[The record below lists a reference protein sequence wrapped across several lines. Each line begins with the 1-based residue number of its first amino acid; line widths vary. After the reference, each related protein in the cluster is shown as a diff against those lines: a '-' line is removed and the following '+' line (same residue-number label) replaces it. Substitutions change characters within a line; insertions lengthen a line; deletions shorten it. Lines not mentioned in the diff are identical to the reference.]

1 MFARVLVAIPSS
13 DEFVYRIP
21 EKMTLCAGCRVI
33 VPFGS
38 RSVTA
43 CVIAI
48 EPEFET
54 DYTVRDIIRV
64 VDRDGPVF
72 NEELVSL
79 ARFVSQMYLCSP
91 GQALSAMIPSGRRE
105 SDSSLFEYDTSFT
118 RIETLSDEQRYA
130 LDTINSEKGI
140 YYLYGITGSGKSE
153 VFLRAAEHVIAQ
165 GFQVI
170 YLVPEIT
177 LTHQLSQDV
186 FTRFSGRVALLHSA
200 LTPSQRLKEWH
211 RIMNHE
217 ADIVI
222 GARSA
227 VFAPCARLGLIIM
240 DEEHENSY
248 KSGQTPRYHARQ
260 VAQKRCQMNGVS
272 LIMGSATPSLEAWNM
287 MERGLITRLE
297 LTKRV
302 AGGKRPRIDVVSL
315 AGQDRCITPYLE
327 DEMRKT
333 LLSGHSVILFLNRRG
348 YSYYY
353 HCEACGHV
361 IQCPHCS
368 LAMTYHKKTGLLHC
382 HYCGFSTKLEST
394 CPECG
399 CKSMTVAGHGTEKV
413 EEEVRRLF
421 PSARIER
428 LDADVATQDREK
440 VRQVIQDFR
449 EGRID
454 ILLGTQMVAKG
465 LNFPRLSLVGVINAD
480 STLSVPDFRS
490 EERTYSLLEQVAGRA
505 GRYDDSGHVILQS
518 YRCSDRAVQAVLSNT
533 GRQFYAQELEVRK
546 ILSYPPFRRLTSIV
560 LRSAKQEKATA
571 AAQELASVITSVI
584 EASRLEKTVTVSGVC
599 PCVIE
604 KRASSWRWQI
614 LISAD
619 NVRASN
625 SVLEKALE
633 LYRIPSGVHLET
645 DVDPLS
651 LL

>member
-21 EKMTLCAGCRVI
+21 EKMNLSAGYRVI

-64 VDRDGPVF
+64 VDKDGPVF

-118 RIETLSDEQRYA
+118 RIEALSDEQSHA
-130 LDTINSEKGI
+130 LDTINREKGI

-165 GFQVI
+165 GYQVI

-287 MERGLITRLE
+287 MEKGLVTRLE

-382 HYCGFSTKLEST
+382 HYCGFSAKLEST

-505 GRYDDSGHVILQS
+505 GRYDDSGHVIIQS
-518 YRCSDRAVQAVLSNT
+518 YRCSDRAIQAVLSNT

-571 AAQELASVITSVI
+571 AAHELASVITSVI

-604 KRASSWRWQI
+604 KRACSWRWQI

-633 LYRIPSGVHLET
+633 LYRIPSAVHLET

>member
-21 EKMTLCAGCRVI
+21 EKMNLSAGCRVI

-64 VDRDGPVF
+64 VDKDGPVF
-72 NEELVSL
+72 NDELVSL

-118 RIETLSDEQRYA
+118 RIEALSDEQSHA

-165 GFQVI
+165 GYQVI

-505 GRYDDSGHVILQS
+505 GRYDDSGHVIIQS
-518 YRCSDRAVQAVLSNT
+518 YRCSDRAIQAVLSNT

-571 AAQELASVITSVI
+571 AAHELASVITSVI

>member
-21 EKMTLCAGCRVI
+21 EKMNLSAGCRVI

-48 EPEFET
+48 EPEFWT

-64 VDRDGPVF
+64 VDKDGPVF

-118 RIETLSDEQRYA
+118 RIEALSDEQSHA
-130 LDTINSEKGI
+130 LDTINREKGI

-165 GFQVI
+165 GYQVI

-287 MERGLITRLE
+287 MEKGLITRLE

-382 HYCGFSTKLEST
+382 HYCGFSAKLEST

-505 GRYDDSGHVILQS
+505 GRYDDSGHVIIQS
-518 YRCSDRAVQAVLSNT
+518 YRCSDRAIQAVLSNT

-571 AAQELASVITSVI
+571 AAHELASVITSVI

>member
-21 EKMTLCAGCRVI
+21 EKMNLSAGCRVI

-64 VDRDGPVF
+64 VDKDGPVF
-72 NEELVSL
+72 NDELVSL

-118 RIETLSDEQRYA
+118 RIEALSDEQSHA

-165 GFQVI
+165 GYQVI

-382 HYCGFSTKLEST
+382 HYCGFSAKLEST

-449 EGRID
+449 EGCID

-505 GRYDDSGHVILQS
+505 GRYDDSGHVIIQS
-518 YRCSDRAVQAVLSNT
+518 YRCSDRAIQAVLSNT

-571 AAQELASVITSVI
+571 AAHELASVITSVI

>member
-21 EKMTLCAGCRVI
+21 EKMNLSAGCRVI

-64 VDRDGPVF
+64 VDKDVPVF

-118 RIETLSDEQRYA
+118 RIEALSDEQSHA
-130 LDTINSEKGI
+130 LDTINREKGI

-165 GFQVI
+165 GYQVI

-227 VFAPCARLGLIIM
+227 VFAPCVRLGLIIM

-382 HYCGFSTKLEST
+382 HYCGFSAKLEST

-449 EGRID
+449 EGCID

-505 GRYDDSGHVILQS
+505 GRYDDSGHVIIQS
-518 YRCSDRAVQAVLSNT
+518 YRCSDRAIQAVLSNT

-560 LRSAKQEKATA
+560 LRSAKQEKASTV
-571 AAQELASVITSVI
+571 AQELASVITSVI

>member
-21 EKMTLCAGCRVI
+21 EKMNLSAGCRVI

-64 VDRDGPVF
+64 VDKDGPVF

-118 RIETLSDEQRYA
+118 RIEALSDEQSHA
-130 LDTINSEKGI
+130 LDTINREKGI

-272 LIMGSATPSLEAWNM
+272 LIMG
-287 MERGLITRLE
+287 
-297 LTKRV
+297 
-302 AGGKRPRIDVVSL
+302 
-315 AGQDRCITPYLE
+315 
-327 DEMRKT
+327 
-333 LLSGHSVILFLNRRG
+333 
-348 YSYYY
+348 
-353 HCEACGHV
+353 
-361 IQCPHCS
+361 
-368 LAMTYHKKTGLLHC
+368 
-382 HYCGFSTKLEST
+382 
-394 CPECG
+394 
-399 CKSMTVAGHGTEKV
+399 
-413 EEEVRRLF
+413 VRSHRNA
-421 PSARIER
+421 AR
-428 LDADVATQDREK
+428 
-440 VRQVIQDFR
+440 
-449 EGRID
+449 
-454 ILLGTQMVAKG
+454 
-465 LNFPRLSLVGVINAD
+465 
-480 STLSVPDFRS
+480 
-490 EERTYSLLEQVAGRA
+490 
-505 GRYDDSGHVILQS
+505 
-518 YRCSDRAVQAVLSNT
+518 
-533 GRQFYAQELEVRK
+533 
-546 ILSYPPFRRLTSIV
+546 
-560 LRSAKQEKATA
+560 
-571 AAQELASVITSVI
+571 
-584 EASRLEKTVTVSGVC
+584 
-599 PCVIE
+599 
-604 KRASSWRWQI
+604 
-614 LISAD
+614 
-619 NVRASN
+619 
-625 SVLEKALE
+625 
-633 LYRIPSGVHLET
+633 
-645 DVDPLS
+645 
-651 LL
+651 